1 MHPDTIEKLAVT
13 NELIGG
19 RQMSDAMIDAL
30 IAALDHFGDE
40 AVCLALDRCVRECK
54 GWLAPA
60 DIISRIDDGRPG
72 PDEAWALCPKTE
84 AESAIWTDEMA
95 DAWGVVSGLV
105 DAGDLVAARRS
116 FLDAYEKRVKQA
128 RDRRRPVRWTPTL
141 GNDPAGR
148 ERALRAAVDAGKL
161 SPRHVAGLLPEP
173 EYDLPQLSGKS
184 GKVDMARIGETI
196 KKLRGYGEWRSESEK
211 LEAAHDAIRTERQ
224 ANRAAGAADPA
235 TGTGDGDAGDGSETA
250 CPDEDGG
257 RIGGDRAP
265 DQSGQVPLST
275 EQGGVGAAER

>member
-1 MHPDTIEKLAVT
+1 MHPETIKKLAVT

-19 RQMSDAMIDAL
+19 RQMSDAAIEAL
-30 IAALDHFGDE
+30 IAALDLFGDD
-40 AVCLALDRCVRECK
+40 AVCKALERCVRECR

-116 FLDAYEKRVKQA
+116 FIDAYEKRVKQA
-128 RDRRRPVRWTPTL
+128 RERGRPVRWTPTL
-141 GNDPAGR
+141 GNDSAGR

-161 SPRHVAGLLPEP
+161 SPHHVAGLLPEYETEP
-173 EYDLPQLSGKS
+173 DVPQLTGN
-184 GKVDMARIGETI
+184 VDLSRIGETI
-196 KKLRGYGEWRSESEK
+196 KKLRGYGGWKAADEK
-211 LEAAHDAIRTERQ
+211 LEAARDAIRTERQ
-224 ANRAAGAADPA
+224 ANRAAGAVDPV

-250 CPDEDGG
+250 RPDEDGG

-265 DQSGQVPLST
+265 DQSGQVPHPAES
-275 EQGGVGAAER
+275 GVEMKDE

>member
-1 MHPDTIEKLAVT
+1 MHPETIKKLAVT

-19 RQMSDAMIDAL
+19 RQMSDAAIEAL
-30 IAALDHFGDE
+30 ITALDHFGDE

-105 DAGDLVAARRS
+105 KAGDLVAARRS
-116 FLDAYEKRVKQA
+116 FIDAYEKRVKQA
-128 RDRRRPVRWTPTL
+128 RERGRPVRWTPTL
-141 GNDPAGR
+141 GTDPGGR

-161 SPRHVAGLLPEP
+161 SQRLVAGLLPEP
-173 EYDLPQLSGKS
+173 EYDSAPQLTGRI
-184 GKVDMARIGETI
+184 DMGRIGETI
-196 KKLRGYGEWRSESEK
+196 KKLRGYGDWKAADEK
-211 LEAAHDAIRTERQ
+211 LEAAHEAIRTDRS

-235 TGTGDGDAGDGSETA
+235 TGTGDGDAGYGSETA

-265 DQSGQVPLST
+265 DQSGQVPHPEKS
-275 EQGGVGAAER
+275 GGIGAAER